1 MFHFFIYITKC
12 KVLFIII
19 SHHQN
24 TILCQALFCLPLST
38 NIFSFSDKGFFIFVL
53 IKCYPYQHK
62 IPSKDSK
69 LYVFYYPFLHFFRLN
84 FFDGFKN

>member
-53 IKCYPYQHK
+53 
-62 IPSKDSK
+62 
-69 LYVFYYPFLHFFRLN
+69 N
-84 FFDGFKN
+84 